1 MAASTDGLNEQR
13 SIRNILIVFY
23 NQRLMAEKQIKQWGV
38 IGGLESKSKSWTTP
52 RAGILDMMYRR
63 EESYTETT
71 YTDFGSVIAEIA
83 EHYQADFGS
92 DYVIYHELT

>member
-1 MAASTDGLNEQR
+1 
-13 SIRNILIVFY
+13 
-23 NQRLMAEKQIKQWGV
+23 MAEKQIKQWGV

-71 YTDFGSVIAEIA
+71 YTDFGSAIQEIA
-83 EHYQADFGS
+83 AHYQADFGS